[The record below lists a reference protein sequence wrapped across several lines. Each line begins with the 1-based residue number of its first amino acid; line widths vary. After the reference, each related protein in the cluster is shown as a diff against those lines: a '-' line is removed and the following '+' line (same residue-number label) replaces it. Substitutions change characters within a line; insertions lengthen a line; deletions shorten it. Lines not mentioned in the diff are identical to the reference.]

1 MFSIGFRLPTTVP
14 KMNSWEA
21 WWTWIVQLN
30 TIYMRTYATMVI
42 QNAYNEFVKRKE
54 IDDEKRDIDNM
65 LRECFDHVVIEIK

>member
-1 MFSIGFRLPTTVP
+1 
-14 KMNSWEA
+14 MNSWET